1 MKRRASSS
9 EKEEEDIVKKE
20 EEQRAKR
27 ATTVASTKASSSTPF
42 IRPSLK
48 CVERLFILLAP
59 LRETLC
65 GTREPI
71 LSPARPPRSQVDR
84 CSKRQHFG
92 RQPIEGGRQAEGVFA
107 ARGEAEGVSSVT

>member
-1 MKRRASSS
+1 MKRLAQSPSV
-9 EKEEEDIVKKE
+9 EEEEVVKKE

-48 CVERLFILLAP
+48 CVQRLLILLAP

-71 LSPARPPRSQVDR
+71 HSPARPPRSQVDS
-84 CSKRQHFG
+84 CAKRQHIG
-92 RQPIEGGRQAEGVFA
+92 RQPSEGGRQAEGVSA
-107 ARGEAEGVSSVT
+107 ARGEVGGVSVT